1 MFSGM
6 VYLYVCRVKNL
17 CDTMYELNKIAEEL
31 MDCYEAKITEL
42 NDHPRSKQFRALNN
56 YKAAIDCFKQYIPKA
71 ERIISKGQLQRKDI
85 ITDFRNEARFI
96 KANIDRIT
104 C

>member
-1 MFSGM
+1 MFLPIT
-6 VYLYVCRVKNL
+6 YLYVRRVKNV

-42 NDHPRSKQFRALNN
+42 NNHPRSKQFKALNS
-56 YKAAIDCFKQYIPKA
+56 YKSAIEYFKIYIPKA
-71 ERIISKGQLQRKDI
+71 EKTISKGQLQRKDI
-85 ITDFRNEARFI
+85 IADFRDEARFI
-96 KANIDRIT
+96 KANIDKIT